1 MDHRAAAFENAR
13 LAMTQLAQYI
23 GDGPLGGSG
32 TCLDQA
38 EHLVAAAQGHARSFH
53 AIEEAERE
61 AKEAV
66 RRLAQQVASHKA
78 FPKEYQP
85 FTSSTPQ
92 QDNNSSIDLTTDPDD
107 TVPDTFGGWDPHAPH
122 AVSGTAYLS
131 AAVPGT
137 PGKAAPGTPSRAR
150 TRSPHR
156 PSRCPSPIPLRNG
169 PEIGWRGGIG
179 GSRCQPGT
187 PVARLF
193 KLPPP
198 PPPPPRG
205 VFQTMVV
212 GKATATKSQPQVVQ
226 PKPAPP
232 PPPGQLRLSDG
243 SPLI

>member
-38 EHLVAAAQGHARSFH
+38 ERLVAAAQGHARSFH

-92 QDNNSSIDLTTDPDD
+92 QDNSSIDLTTDPDD

-169 PEIGWRGGIG
+169 PEIGWRGGIA
-179 GSRCQPGT
+179 GSRRQPGT

-198 PPPPPRG
+198 PPPPPPARQPS
-205 VFQTMVV
+205 VFQTM
-212 GKATATKSQPQVVQ
+212 GKGGGKPMAAKSAP
-226 PKPAPP
+226 PP

-243 SPLI
+243 TPLI